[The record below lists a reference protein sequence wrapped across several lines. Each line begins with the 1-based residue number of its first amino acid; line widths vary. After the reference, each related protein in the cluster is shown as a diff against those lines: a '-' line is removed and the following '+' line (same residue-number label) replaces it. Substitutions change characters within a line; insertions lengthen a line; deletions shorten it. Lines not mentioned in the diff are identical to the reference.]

1 MNVLIYGSNGWIG
14 KQILSVMME
23 KNISFTKGQ
32 SRCDNISSLTKE
44 FDSVNPT
51 HVICSIGR
59 THANGINTIDSLE
72 EKEMLSTNMTDNLY
86 GPLCIAQLCKL
97 KNIHMTYLG
106 TGCIFNKDL
115 ETHSYQ
121 YTENDDPDFFGSS
134 YSVVKGTTD
143 KLMKNIFYDTVLN
156 VRIRM
161 PIIDDLE
168 CKRNFVTKILSYP
181 NICSIANSMTYLP
194 ELLPIMIDMLIKK
207 EVGTINLV
215 NPGVISHNEIL
226 ELYKSNV
233 DDTKTWTNISID
245 DQNKIL
251 KSKRS
256 NNWLSTKKLE
266 SMYKVNSISDV
277 FKHFFTPQNI

>member
-1 MNVLIYGSNGWIG
+1 MHVLIYGPNGWIG
-14 KQILSVMME
+14 RQIIFTMTE
-23 KNISFTKGQ
+23 KNISFTNGI
-32 SRCDNISSLTKE
+32 SRCDDMIALTAE
-44 FDSVNPT
+44 IDSVNPT
-51 HVICSIGR
+51 HVICAIGR

-72 EKEMLSTNMTDNLY
+72 EKDMLITNITDNLY
-86 GPLCIAQLCKL
+86 APLCIAQVCKS

-106 TGCIFNKDL
+106 TGCIFNRDM

-121 YTENDDPDFFGSS
+121 YTEEDDPDFFGSS

-143 KLMKNIFYDTVLN
+143 KLMKNMFHDTVLN

-168 CKRNFVTKILSYP
+168 CKRNFVTKILTYP
-181 NICSIANSMTYLP
+181 NICSIPNSMTYLP
-194 ELLPIMIDMLIKK
+194 ELIPIMIDMLMKK

-215 NPGVISHNEIL
+215 NPGIISHNQIL

-233 DDTKTWTNISID
+233 DGTKTCTNISIEE
-245 DQNKIL
+245 QNKIL

-256 NNWLSTKKLE
+256 NNWLSTEKIE
-266 SMYKVNSISDV
+266 SMYKINSISDV
-277 FKHFFTPQNI
+277 FNNLFVSKT

>member
-1 MNVLIYGSNGWIG
+1 MHVLIYGPNGWIG
-14 KQILSVMME
+14 RQIILTMTEM
-23 KNISFTKGQ
+23 NISFTNGK
-32 SRCDNISSLTKE
+32 SRCDNMITLTAEIDRVK
-44 FDSVNPT
+44 PT
-51 HVICSIGR
+51 HVICAIGR

-72 EKEMLSTNMTDNLY
+72 EKDMLITNITDNLY
-86 GPLCIAQLCKL
+86 APLCIAQVCKS

-106 TGCIFNKDL
+106 TGCIFNRDM

-121 YTENDDPDFFGSS
+121 YTEEDEPDFFGSS

-143 KLMKNIFYDTVLN
+143 KLMKNMFSDTVLN

-168 CKRNFVTKILSYP
+168 CNRNFVTKILNYP
-181 NICSIANSMTYLP
+181 NICSIPNSMTYLP
-194 ELLPIMIDMLIKK
+194 ELIHIMIDMLMKK

-215 NPGVISHNEIL
+215 NPGIISHNQIL
-226 ELYKSNV
+226 EIYKSNV
-233 DDTKTWTNISID
+233 DRTKTWTNISIE

-256 NNWLSTKKLE
+256 NNWLSTKRIE
-266 SMYKVNSISDV
+266 SMYKINSISDV
-277 FKHFFTPQNI
+277 FKILFKT

>member
-1 MNVLIYGSNGWIG
+1 MHVLIYGSNGWIG
-14 KQILSVMME
+14 KQITDSMTE
-23 KNISFTKGQ
+23 KNIIFTKGQ
-32 SRCDNISSLTKE
+32 SRCDNIIDLTQE
-44 FDSVNPT
+44 IDSVNPT
-51 HVICSIGR
+51 HVICTIGR
-59 THANGINTIDSLE
+59 THGNGVNTIDSLE
-72 EKEMLSTNMTDNLY
+72 EKDMLITNMTDNLY
-86 GPLCIAQLCKL
+86 GPLCIAQVCKS

-121 YTENDDPDFFGSS
+121 YTEDDEPDFFGSS

-143 KLMKNIFYDTVLN
+143 KLMKNMFNDTVLN

-161 PIIDDLE
+161 PIIDDLD

-181 NICSIANSMTYLP
+181 NICSIPNSMTYLP
-194 ELLPIMIDMLIKK
+194 ELIPIMIDMVIKK

-215 NPGVISHNEIL
+215 NPGIISHNEIL

-233 DDTKTWTNISID
+233 DETKTWTNICIAE
-245 DQNKIL
+245 QNEML

-266 SMYKVNSISDV
+266 SMYTVNSISDV
-277 FKHFFTPQNI
+277 FKNLF